1 MEANQDLRGGMGSTN
16 YQAVGDI
23 RVGLDAEEAGRLI
36 EHVADALRPRPPGSP
51 APLLGWVRITP
62 QFLANRK
69 PRADLADYFDGLAP
83 DWKDVCHPKL
93 RPRPAVTKVVHA
105 FRTNDL
111 EDRSILLRIAGATG
125 DGKSTVLLQA
135 VALLAQENRF
145 DAIYWRSTADGR
157 LGADALASMR
167 ASQRTILIAS
177 DDAEALLMDIDRF
190 AFAKLH
196 EEDVF
201 IHFLL
206 ASRDVDW
213 NGERDRL
220 GWKFSTADRWAP
232 SFRVL
237 PPIQLGG
244 VAPADARV
252 VAENWINC
260 SSSRPA
266 RLASN
271 NIGKIAE
278 GMLDASR
285 ASEGRQA
292 FMGAL
297 LSMRFDSERLRPR
310 LLSLLSRLATVRPG
324 DPGISLAEFL
334 VVLATVDVSGIEGM
348 PRDIAARLL
357 DIPESELRPS
367 VEVPMKREFSLG
379 ASSRA
384 FFARHPSISKAM
396 LELAL
401 SDESDLRV
409 ESSLEKFIGDVRE
422 AGEQSGFRPG
432 FGQLIDLGRRLM
444 NSGLPRELVAPLAL
458 HLCRIAC
465 TVEPRELS
473 NFIALSQAL
482 RELGRPQAAI
492 TEVWEGQATRLDDR
506 SVWGDYANHVRGAWT
521 ELSTTLGTSGNQ
533 WPSYWA
539 AQVSISDRPAS
550 GIDSRN
556 VPIALNQLA
565 LNAKLVCEQG
575 AERRDYLDLLV
586 EVEALTSAPG
596 SALFDGKRY
605 PTRYLQQLGI
615 APRPY
620 GGTDALLAAIRR
632 AAEGLRASQPSLPWC
647 DRLASPKDDSFDTLI
662 EHLARRVGRSG
673 VALP

>member
-1 MEANQDLRGGMGSTN
+1 MEANQELRGGMGSTN

-23 RVGLDAEEAGRLI
+23 RVGLDAEEAGKLI
-36 EHVADALRPRPPGSP
+36 DHVADALRPRSPGSP

-69 PRADLADYFDGLAP
+69 PRTDLADYFDGLAP

-93 RPRPAVTKVVHA
+93 RPRPAVRKVVQA

-111 EDRSILLRIAGATG
+111 EDRSILLRIGGATG
-125 DGKSTVLLQA
+125 DGKSTVLLQT
-135 VALLAQENRF
+135 VAALAQEGRF
-145 DAIYWRSTADGR
+145 DAIYWRSAADGR
-157 LGADALASMR
+157 LAPDAVASMR
-167 ASQRTILIAS
+167 ASHRTILIAS
-177 DDAEALLMDIDRF
+177 DDAEALLADIDRF
-190 AFAKLH
+190 ASTKLH

-201 IHFLL
+201 VHFLL

-237 PPIQLGG
+237 PPIQLRG
-244 VAPADARV
+244 VEPADAHV

-271 NIGKIAE
+271 NIKQISQ

-324 DPGISLAEFL
+324 HPAISLAEFL
-334 VVLATVDVSGIEGM
+334 VLLAAVDVSGIEGV
-348 PRDIAARLL
+348 PRDIAARFLE
-357 DIPESELRPS
+357 ISESELRPA
-367 VEVPMKREFSLG
+367 VEVPMKREFFLG
-379 ASSRA
+379 TSSRA
-384 FFARHPSISKAM
+384 FFARHPSISKAL

-401 SDESDLRV
+401 GDESDLRV
-409 ESSLEKFIGDVRE
+409 ESSLEKFIGDIRD
-422 AGEQSGFRPG
+422 AGDRGGYRAG
-432 FGQLIDLGRRLM
+432 FGQLTDLGRRLM
-444 NSGLPRELVAPLAL
+444 NCGLARDLVGPLAL
-458 HLCRIAC
+458 HLCRTAC
-465 TVEPRELS
+465 TVAPRELS
-473 NFIALSQAL
+473 TVIALSQAL
-482 RELGRPQAAI
+482 RELGRPLSAL
-492 TEVWEGQATRLDDR
+492 TEVWESQAARLDDPSMWR
-506 SVWGDYANHVRGAWT
+506 DYANHVRGTWT
-521 ELSTTLGTSGNQ
+521 ELSAALGTSGNH
-533 WPSYWA
+533 WPSFWA
-539 AQVSISDRPAS
+539 AQVSISDRPS
-550 GIDSRN
+550 TGIDSQQ
-556 VPIALNQLA
+556 VSISLNQLA

-575 AERRDYLDLLV
+575 AERSDFLDLLI
-586 EVEALTSAPG
+586 EVEALTSTAE
-596 SALFDGKRY
+596 AAFFDDKRY

-615 APRPY
+615 APRQF
-620 GGTDALLAAIRR
+620 GGTNALIAAIRR
-632 AAEGLRASQPSLPWC
+632 AAEALRASQSSLRWC
-647 DRLASPKDDSFDTLI
+647 DGLAGPKDDSFDMLI
-662 EHLARRVGRSG
+662 GHLARRVR
-673 VALP
+673 